1 MINLKDKLIDL
12 NSRLQSHSRANH
24 LFPPDPKSAKK
35 FYHLLIAVQ
44 HKSSQVYNN
53 QMIFLHLLLA
63 AWVLR

>member
-12 NSRLQSHSRANH
+12 NSRLQNPSPANH
-24 LFPPDPKSAKK
+24 LFLLDPKSAKK
-35 FYHLLIAVQ
+35 FYHLLIAVL

-63 AWVLR
+63 AWVL